1 MHSGMRRK
9 TTNNS
14 TLTKDIMKSISV
26 LLRPMLKGGMGLLF
40 LVLMLAACDA
50 KKKQQIEDTDEVVEV
65 NDTTVYGVCGE
76 GTSMH
81 SLEIITDAGD
91 TLVYTLLSQDAETE
105 VETPSDVQ
113 GGLMAGDKMAVTGH
127 KTADE
132 LVADRVINVTS
143 LLGHWTSIDKNFTI
157 EEGGT
162 VHSAVKAETNPWT
175 SWKILN
181 GSLLLNRD
189 TFAIDGLSADSLYLE
204 NANGIF
210 TFKRQK

>member
-1 MHSGMRRK
+1 
-9 TTNNS
+9 
-14 TLTKDIMKSISV
+14 MKSISV

-204 NANGIF
+204 NANRIL
-210 TFKRQK
+210 TFKRQN

>member
-1 MHSGMRRK
+1 
-9 TTNNS
+9 
-14 TLTKDIMKSISV
+14 MKSISV

-181 GSLLLNRD
+181 GGLLLNRD
-189 TFAIDGLSADSLYLE
+189 TFTIDGLSADSLYLE

>member
-1 MHSGMRRK
+1 
-9 TTNNS
+9 
-14 TLTKDIMKSISV
+14 MKSLEI
-26 LLRPMLKGGMGLLF
+26 LLRPFCKGGVALLF
-40 LVLMLAACDA
+40 LALLMVACNGKPEKAQPENAAEA
-50 KKKQQIEDTDEVVEV
+50 EEV

-81 SLEIITDAGD
+81 SLELITSAGD
-91 TLVYTLLSQDAETE
+91 TLVYTLLDQDAETE
-105 VETPSDVQ
+105 VETPSDVK

-162 VHSAVKAETNPWT
+162 VHSAVKAETNTWT

-204 NANGIF
+204 NLNGIF

>member
-1 MHSGMRRK
+1 
-9 TTNNS
+9 
-14 TLTKDIMKSISV
+14 MKSISV

-40 LVLMLAACDA
+40 LVLVLAACDV
-50 KKKQQIEDTDEVVEV
+50 KKKQQIEDTDEVAEV

-113 GGLMAGDKMAVTGH
+113 GGLMAGDKMAVPGH

-189 TFAIDGLSADSLYLE
+189 TFCIECLSADSLYLE

>member
-1 MHSGMRRK
+1 
-9 TTNNS
+9 
-14 TLTKDIMKSISV
+14 MKSISV
-26 LLRPMLKGGMGLLF
+26 LLHPMLKEGMGLLF
-40 LVLMLAACDA
+40 LVLVLAACDA

-127 KTADE
+127 KTAGE

>member
-1 MHSGMRRK
+1 
-9 TTNNS
+9 
-14 TLTKDIMKSISV
+14 MKSINV

-50 KKKQQIEDTDEVVEV
+50 KKEKTQAEDTDEVVEV

-143 LLGHWTSIDKNFTI
+143 LLGHWTSIDKNFAI

-162 VHSAVKAETNPWT
+162 VRSAVKAETNPWT

-189 TFAIDGLSADSLYLE
+189 TFCIECLSADSLYLE

>member
-1 MHSGMRRK
+1 
-9 TTNNS
+9 
-14 TLTKDIMKSISV
+14 MKSISV
-26 LLRPMLKGGMGLLF
+26 LLRLMLKGGMGLMF

-162 VHSAVKAETNPWT
+162 VRSAVKAETNPWT

>member
-1 MHSGMRRK
+1 
-9 TTNNS
+9 
-14 TLTKDIMKSISV
+14 MKSISV
-26 LLRPMLKGGMGLLF
+26 LLRPMLKGGMGLMF

>member
-1 MHSGMRRK
+1 M
-9 TTNNS
+9 
-14 TLTKDIMKSISV
+14 
-26 LLRPMLKGGMGLLF
+26 F

-50 KKKQQIEDTDEVVEV
+50 KKGKTQVEDTDGVVEV

-143 LLGHWTSIDKNFTI
+143 LLGHWTSIDKNFAI

-162 VHSAVKAETNPWT
+162 VRSAVKAETNPWT

-189 TFAIDGLSADSLYLE
+189 TFCIECLSADSLYLE
-204 NANGIF
+204 NKNGIF

>member
-1 MHSGMRRK
+1 
-9 TTNNS
+9 
-14 TLTKDIMKSISV
+14 MKSISV
-26 LLRPMLKGGMGLLF
+26 LLRPMLKEGMGLLF
-40 LVLMLAACDA
+40 LVLVLAACDA

-162 VHSAVKAETNPWT
+162 VRSAVKAETNPWT

>member
-1 MHSGMRRK
+1 
-9 TTNNS
+9 
-14 TLTKDIMKSISV
+14 MKSISV

-40 LVLMLAACDA
+40 LVLVLAACDA

-91 TLVYTLLSQDAETE
+91 TLVYTLLSQGAETE

>member
-1 MHSGMRRK
+1 
-9 TTNNS
+9 
-14 TLTKDIMKSISV
+14 MKSISV

-175 SWKILN
+175 YWKILN

>member
-1 MHSGMRRK
+1 M
-9 TTNNS
+9 
-14 TLTKDIMKSISV
+14 
-26 LLRPMLKGGMGLLF
+26 LRPMLKGGMGLLF

-162 VHSAVKAETNPWT
+162 VHSAVKAETNQWT

>member
-1 MHSGMRRK
+1 
-9 TTNNS
+9 
-14 TLTKDIMKSISV
+14 MKSISV

-127 KTADE
+127 KMADE

>member
-1 MHSGMRRK
+1 
-9 TTNNS
+9 
-14 TLTKDIMKSISV
+14 MKSISV

-204 NANGIF
+204 NQNGIF

>member
-1 MHSGMRRK
+1 
-9 TTNNS
+9 
-14 TLTKDIMKSISV
+14 MKSISV

-189 TFAIDGLSADSLYLE
+189 TFCIECLSADSLHLE

>member
-1 MHSGMRRK
+1 
-9 TTNNS
+9 
-14 TLTKDIMKSISV
+14 MKSLNV

-40 LVLMLAACDA
+40 LVLVLAACDTRKEKPQA
-50 KKKQQIEDTDEVVEV
+50 EDTDEVVEV

-189 TFAIDGLSADSLYLE
+189 TFCIECLSADSLYLE

>member
-1 MHSGMRRK
+1 
-9 TTNNS
+9 
-14 TLTKDIMKSISV
+14 MKSISV
-26 LLRPMLKGGMGLLF
+26 LLRPMLKGGMGLMF

-105 VETPSDVQ
+105 VETPSDVH

>member
-1 MHSGMRRK
+1 
-9 TTNNS
+9 
-14 TLTKDIMKSISV
+14 MKSLNV
-26 LLRPMLKGGMGLLF
+26 LLRPMLKGGMALLF

-50 KKKQQIEDTDEVVEV
+50 KKEKPQVADTDEVVEV

-162 VHSAVKAETNPWT
+162 VRSAVKAETNPWT

-189 TFAIDGLSADSLYLE
+189 TFCIECLSADSLYLE

>member
-1 MHSGMRRK
+1 MLFGMRRK
-9 TTNNS
+9 ITNNH
-14 TLTKDIMKSISV
+14 LNKDIMKSISV
-26 LLRPMLKGGMGLLF
+26 LLRPVLKGGMGLLF

>member
-1 MHSGMRRK
+1 
-9 TTNNS
+9 
-14 TLTKDIMKSISV
+14 MKSISV
-26 LLRPMLKGGMGLLF
+26 LLRPMLKGGMGLLL

-143 LLGHWTSIDKNFTI
+143 LLGHWTSIDKNFEI

-162 VHSAVKAETNPWT
+162 VRSAVKAETNPWT

-189 TFAIDGLSADSLYLE
+189 TFCIECLSADSLYLE

>member
-1 MHSGMRRK
+1 
-9 TTNNS
+9 
-14 TLTKDIMKSISV
+14 MKSISV

-40 LVLMLAACDA
+40 LVLVLAACDV
-50 KKKQQIEDTDEVVEV
+50 KKKQQIEDTDEVAEV

-127 KTADE
+127 KTAAE
-132 LVADRVINVTS
+132 LVADRVINATS

-189 TFAIDGLSADSLYLE
+189 TFCIECLSADSLYLE

>member
-1 MHSGMRRK
+1 
-9 TTNNS
+9 
-14 TLTKDIMKSISV
+14 MKSINV

>member
-1 MHSGMRRK
+1 
-9 TTNNS
+9 
-14 TLTKDIMKSISV
+14 MKSISV

-50 KKKQQIEDTDEVVEV
+50 KKKQQIEDTDEVAEV
-65 NDTTVYGVCGE
+65 NDTTVYGVCGD

-189 TFAIDGLSADSLYLE
+189 TFAIEGLSADSLYLE

>member
-1 MHSGMRRK
+1 
-9 TTNNS
+9 
-14 TLTKDIMKSISV
+14 MKSISV
-26 LLRPMLKGGMGLLF
+26 LLRPMLKEGMGLLF

-162 VHSAVKAETNPWT
+162 VRSAVKAETNPWT

>member
-1 MHSGMRRK
+1 
-9 TTNNS
+9 
-14 TLTKDIMKSISV
+14 MKSISV

-127 KTADE
+127 KTVDE

>member
-1 MHSGMRRK
+1 
-9 TTNNS
+9 
-14 TLTKDIMKSISV
+14 MKSISV

-40 LVLMLAACDA
+40 LVLVLAACDA
-50 KKKQQIEDTDEVVEV
+50 KKKQQIEDTDEVAEV

-81 SLEIITDAGD
+81 SLELITDAGD

-162 VHSAVKAETNPWT
+162 VRSAVKAETNPWT

>member
-1 MHSGMRRK
+1 
-9 TTNNS
+9 
-14 TLTKDIMKSISV
+14 MKSISV
-26 LLRPMLKGGMGLLF
+26 LLRPVLKGGMGLLF

-50 KKKQQIEDTDEVVEV
+50 KKKQLIEDTDEVVEV

-91 TLVYTLLSQDAETE
+91 TLVYTLLGQDAETE

-189 TFAIDGLSADSLYLE
+189 TFCIECLSADSLYLE